1 MEELFEE
8 VYAPNTA
15 EHIFTGKAYARAI
28 IRAYIMAESAIA
40 ALLMELVQEKYSVN
54 VTSLSSFYNKALA
67 QELDD
72 ESASEMMQSDTFNA
86 LCNKFEAIVELL
98 GSESRTA
105 ALWIL
110 YLKYVGIAKQF
121 IFAERTSSW
130 EFHLDV
136 TSLMLNLFAATGHF
150 NYAKCDRLY
159 LQQMNELP

>member
-8 VYAPNTA
+8 VYAPNTV

-40 ALLMELVQEKYSVN
+40 ALLMELVQEKYSVD

-105 ALWIL
+105 ALWIF
-110 YLKYVGIAKQF
+110 YLK
-121 IFAERTSSW
+121 
-130 EFHLDV
+130 
-136 TSLMLNLFAATGHF
+136 
-150 NYAKCDRLY
+150 
-159 LQQMNELP
+159 